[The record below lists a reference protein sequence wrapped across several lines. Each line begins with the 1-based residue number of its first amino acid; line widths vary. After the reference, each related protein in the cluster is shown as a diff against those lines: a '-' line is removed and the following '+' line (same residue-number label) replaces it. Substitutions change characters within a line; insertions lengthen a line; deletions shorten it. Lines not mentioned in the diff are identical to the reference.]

1 MYIIIESIF
10 LHILAVVIF
19 GLGVLFVFRILRAEK
34 ASANTIA
41 WLLAIFLIPYI
52 AVPLYIVFGGRKIR
66 SKIRKKEVLDKIVSG
81 LLGQDEINNR
91 ALPGGIS
98 GLFPKRNGNSVSI
111 LATGE
116 EAFRELKKHIES
128 AQQSIYITTFI
139 LGKDATGQSILSM
152 LAQKAKQGVSVCLL
166 MDSLGSFRISGRFL
180 AEFKQA
186 GGRYAFFMP
195 MIHWPFSGRA
205 NLRNHRKMVIIDN
218 KTALIG
224 GTNLAKEYM
233 GATSDLARWHDLS
246 ALVTGPI
253 VDDIYTVFRA
263 DWKFAA
269 KEGLPVVKQKNA
281 DADAGRDIDIQLVP
295 SGPDVKEDSLYDTVL
310 ASIFNARKRIWVAT
324 PYFVPDEML
333 TKALCIAAKR
343 KLDVR
348 IIVPRVSNHRIAD
361 FARRSYLRQIQN
373 AGGKIYSF
381 KPGMMHGKLI
391 IVDDTP
397 GIIGSMNMDAR
408 SFFLNYEVA
417 VFLYSEPVVKQL
429 ESWTT
434 DIMSNCATGV
444 KKSSALGEFIEG
456 IVRLF
461 APLL

>member
-10 LHILAVVIF
+10 LHVLAVAIF
-19 GLGVLFVFRILRAEK
+19 GLGVLFVSRILRAEK
-34 ASANTIA
+34 APANTVA

-66 SKIRKKEVLDKIVSG
+66 RKIKKKEVLDKIAPE
-81 LLGQDEINNR
+81 LLGRGEINNR
-91 ALPGGIS
+91 ALPSGIN
-98 GLFPKRNGNSVSI
+98 GLFPKRSGNSVSI

-116 EAFRELKKHIES
+116 ETFRELIKHIES
-128 AQQSIYITTFI
+128 ARQSIYITTFI
-139 LGKDATGQSILSM
+139 LGKDATGQLILEM
-152 LAQKAKQGVSVCLL
+152 LAKKSKQGVSVCLL

-186 GGRYAFFMP
+186 GGRHAFFMP

-205 NLRNHRKMVIIDN
+205 NLRNHRKMVIVDN
-218 KTALIG
+218 KTAIIG

-233 GATSDLARWHDLS
+233 GDTADSARWHDLS
-246 ALVTGPI
+246 ALVAGPI
-253 VDDIYTVFRA
+253 VDDIYAIFRA

-269 KEGLPVVKQKNA
+269 KEGLPIVKQK
-281 DADAGRDIDIQLVP
+281 DADSDASRDVNIQLVP

-310 ASIFNARKRIWVAT
+310 ASIFNARKRIWVVT
-324 PYFVPDEML
+324 PYFIPDEML

-348 IIVPRVSNHRIAD
+348 IIVPLVSNHRVAD
-361 FARRSYLRQIQN
+361 LARRGYLRQIHN

-381 KPGMMHGKLI
+381 KPGMLHGKLI
-391 IVDDTP
+391 IVDDTL

-417 VFLYSEPVVKQL
+417 VFIYSEPVVKHL
-429 ESWTT
+429 ESWST
-434 DIMSNCATGV
+434 DIMSKCGIGV
-444 KKSSALGEFIEG
+444 KKPSALGEFIEG